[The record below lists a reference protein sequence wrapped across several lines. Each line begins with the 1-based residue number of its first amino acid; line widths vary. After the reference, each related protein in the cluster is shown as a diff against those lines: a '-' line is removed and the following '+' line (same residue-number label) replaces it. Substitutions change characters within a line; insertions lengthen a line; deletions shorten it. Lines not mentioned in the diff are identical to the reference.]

1 MGYCVLMYFWGAQT
15 DWQEERRSFTARLL
29 YGLLIVSALAVGW
42 FRIDQTLIFIVVVS
56 LIAQSAVNA
65 YALPMKAAWLP
76 NLNFLSHR
84 LQVALTLGAS
94 GAANSPLIIVA
105 YMFLVSSLVWYRD
118 SRSVLIHLGSYLIA
132 LWIGTAVALQL
143 GFTVTLDYML
153 SHSLGLGVISWLM
166 AAPIRRLDQ
175 QARRDGL
182 TGLLNRRSG
191 LEQLEGWIALRRSF
205 SLVFID
211 VEGFKSINDAHGH
224 AVGDEVLIAVASML
238 SEGVRQSDLTIRYG
252 GDEFIIGAL
261 GSAETL
267 LSRLESAVTD
277 LTTQQHPAVYLN
289 FGVAR
294 FPEEAARL
302 EELLALAD
310 RRMYAHKRKRAA
322 LTARAAPPRSSRR

>member
-1 MGYCVLMYFWGAQT
+1 MYFWGAQT
-15 DWQEERRSFTARLL
+15 DWNEERRSFTARLL
-29 YGLLIVSALAVGW
+29 YGLLIVCALALGW
-42 FRIDQTLIFIVVVS
+42 FQMDQTLTFVVVAL
-56 LIAQSAVNA
+56 LIAQSAINA
-65 YALPMKAAWLP
+65 YALPLKAPWLP

-118 SRSVLIHLGSYLIA
+118 SRSVLIHLWSYLIA
-132 LWIGTAVALQL
+132 LWIGSLVALQL
-143 GFTVTLDYML
+143 GFHVTLDYTL
-153 SHSLGLGVISWLM
+153 SHSLGLAVISWLM

-211 VEGFKSINDAHGH
+211 VEGFKNINDTYGH
-224 AVGDEVLIAVASML
+224 AVGDETLIAVAAL
-238 SEGVRQSDLTIRYG
+238 LCDQVRQSDLTIRYG
-252 GDEFIIGAL
+252 GDEFIVGAL
-261 GSAETL
+261 GSAEIL
-267 LSRLESAVTD
+267 LSRLEAALSD
-277 LTTQQHPAVYLN
+277 LRPNPEHPGVHLN

-294 FPEEAARL
+294 FPEDAPRL
-302 EELLALAD
+302 DELIALAD
-310 RRMYAHKRKRAA
+310 RRMYEHKRQRAA
-322 LTARAAPPRSSRR
+322 AAPLSA